1 MDKRSTFL
9 QLKEVERERRR
20 ELILDAAVKLFTEYP
35 FSDIGMRDIA
45 KEAGISPASIYRYFP
60 SRDAI
65 LMEVL
70 GQEIQ
75 EGEQR
80 QIERLEK
87 GTASIEEIAI
97 GIIDFFLDKESML
110 QMLSHFM
117 LKDKVDP
124 EIQDRFQTAK
134 QYFLKHFEQLMLD
147 AGVAPGNV
155 QLFSHAFFASILG
168 ILMVFKNFEG
178 DMEECRSQ
186 LHEMARLTAQVFK
199 SGLPEPSTAENK

>member
-9 QLKEVERERRR
+9 QLKEGERERRK
-20 ELILDAAVKLFTEYP
+20 ELILDAAVKLFTEHP
-35 FSDIGMRDIA
+35 FSNIGMREIA
-45 KEAGISPASIYRYFP
+45 KEAGISPASIYRYFS

-75 EGEQR
+75 EGEQL
-80 QIERLEK
+80 QIERLER
-87 GTASIEEIAI
+87 GAASIEEIAI
-97 GIIDFFLDKESML
+97 GIIDFFLDRESML

-117 LKDKVDP
+117 LQDKVDP
-124 EIQDRFQTAK
+124 EIQDRFQSAK
-134 QYFLKHFEQLMLD
+134 RYFLEHFEKLMLD

-155 QLFSHAFFASILG
+155 QLFSHSFFASILG

-178 DMEECRSQ
+178 DMEECRQQ
-186 LHEMARLTAQVFK
+186 LHQMARLTARVFK
-199 SGLPEPSTAENK
+199 SGLPESSPAER

>member
-9 QLKEVERERRR
+9 QLKEGERERRK

-35 FSDIGMRDIA
+35 FSDIGMREIA
-45 KEAGISPASIYRYFP
+45 KEAGISPASIYRYFS

-75 EGEQR
+75 EGEQL
-80 QIERLEK
+80 QIERLER

-97 GIIDFFLDKESML
+97 GIIDFFLDRESML

-117 LKDKVDP
+117 LQDKVDP
-124 EIQDRFQTAK
+124 EIQDRFQSAK
-134 QYFLKHFEQLMLD
+134 RYFLEHFEKLMLD

-178 DMEECRSQ
+178 NMDECRQQ
-186 LHEMARLTAQVFK
+186 LHQMARLTARVFK
-199 SGLPEPSTAENK
+199 SGLPEPSPTER